1 MEKIVK
7 TGRTAVFTLDGTECR
22 LTFAQKYRGFDIEN
36 RSDGDILVSF
46 RSGSVEGDD
55 GTMTIPAGRSFNF
68 MQMYETDT
76 IYLTGT
82 GKVAIAAK
90 NDSNPN
96 FKAAQGGGEKSK
108 ITPEK
113 LGYVSGAQ
121 YFFDGI
127 YNFPNKHADIALA
140 WIDIANDNV
149 MTRTAGN
156 VYDDHYD
163 KLSGSSSIF
172 TVPAITYDNFTV
184 EVVCTINSV
193 STSECDIASNFD
205 HSGFGIYTQNGLLY
219 AEIHDSSSYVS
230 AELSSFSTGVKYVI
244 QIVYDGSTFTAYI
257 NGAVIGTYDVSLGNY
272 RKSSKAFALGGSVSG
287 SFSDGAYNFYR
298 FAVYDKALTAAE
310 IAQNYNAD
318 TARFDI

>member
-1 MEKIVK
+1 MA
-7 TGRTAVFTLDGTECR
+7 TTAEYLNKLIEQKNTLADNLVAKGVSATHDET
-22 LTFAQKYRGFDIEN
+22 LETLVPKVLDI
-36 RSDGDILVSF
+36 SS
-46 RSGSVEGDD
+46 SGQ
-55 GTMTIPAGRSFNF
+55 A
-68 MQMYETDT
+68 
-76 IYLTGT
+76 
-82 GKVAIAAK
+82 
-90 NDSNPN
+90 
-96 FKAAQGGGEKSK
+96 

-127 YNFPNKHADIALA
+127 YNFPNKHADTALA

-163 KLSGSSSIF
+163 KLSGTGSIF
-172 TVPAITYDNFTV
+172 TIPAIAYDNFTV

-205 HSGFGIYTQNGLLY
+205 SSGFGIYTENGILY
-219 AEIHDSSSYVS
+219 AVIRNNSNYVG
-230 AELSSFSTGVKYVI
+230 AELSSFSTGIKYAM
-244 QIVYDGSTFTAYI
+244 QLVYDGSTFTVYI
-257 NGAVIGTYDVSLGNY
+257 NGSVIGTYDVNGY
-272 RKSSKAFALGGSVSG
+272 IKSSKAFSLGGMVNG
-287 SFSDGAYNFYR
+287 SFSGGAYNFYR

-310 IAQNYNAD
+310 IAQNYNID

>member
-1 MEKIVK
+1 MPLTEKE
-7 TGRTAVFTLDGTECR
+7 TTAVLKGVIAIEFDRYYPYFAVRNDSSGIIYVSTTKADCKNDTDGV
-22 LTFAQKYRGFDIEN
+22 I
-36 RSDGDILVSF
+36 SVP
-46 RSGSVEGDD
+46 SGSSYVASNGNMDN
-55 GTMTIPAGRSFNF
+55 RFL
-68 MQMYETDT
+68 
-76 IYLTGT
+76 YLNGT
-82 GKVAIAAK
+82 GKAAVVAQYDKI
-90 NDSNPN
+90 NP
-96 FKAAQGGGEKSK
+96 FKVAQGGGEDSE

-113 LGYVSGAQ
+113 LGYASSAQ

-172 TVPAITYDNFTV
+172 SVPAITYDNFTV

-205 HSGFGIYTQNGLLY
+205 SSGFGIYTENGILY
-219 AEIHDSSSYVS
+219 AVIRNNSDYVG
-230 AELSSFSTGVKYVI
+230 AELSSFSTGIKYAM
-244 QIVYDGSTFTAYI
+244 QLVYDGITFTAYI
-257 NGAVIGTYDVSLGNY
+257 NGSVIGSYDVSLDSY
-272 RKSSKAFALGGSVSG
+272 RKSSKAFSLGGLVNG
-287 SFSDGAYNFYR
+287 FYTGGAYDFYR

>member
-1 MEKIVK
+1 MA
-7 TGRTAVFTLDGTECR
+7 TTAEYLNKLIEQKNTLADNLVAKGVSATHDET
-22 LTFAQKYRGFDIEN
+22 LETLVPKVLDI
-36 RSDGDILVSF
+36 SS
-46 RSGSVEGDD
+46 SGQ
-55 GTMTIPAGRSFNF
+55 A
-68 MQMYETDT
+68 
-76 IYLTGT
+76 
-82 GKVAIAAK
+82 
-90 NDSNPN
+90 
-96 FKAAQGGGEKSK
+96 

-127 YNFPNKHADIALA
+127 YNFPNKHANTALA

-163 KLSGSSSIF
+163 KLSGSRSIF
-172 TVPAITYDNFTV
+172 SIPAITYDNFTV

-193 STSECDIASNFD
+193 STNECDIVGNFD
-205 HSGFGIYTQNGLLY
+205 YSGFGIYTKNGLLY

-230 AELSSFSTGVKYVI
+230 AELSSFSTGVKYVM
-244 QIVYDGSTFTAYI
+244 QLVYDGSTFTVYI
-257 NGAVIGTYDVSLGNY
+257 NGSVAGSCDVDSYL
-272 RKSSKAFALGGSVSG
+272 KSSRALALGGSVSG

-298 FAVYDKALTAAE
+298 FAVYDKALTEAE

-318 TARFDI
+318 ITRFI

>member
-1 MEKIVK
+1 MA
-7 TGRTAVFTLDGTECR
+7 TTAEYLNKLIEQKNTLADNLVAKGVSATHDET
-22 LTFAQKYRGFDIEN
+22 LETLVPKVLDI
-36 RSDGDILVSF
+36 SS
-46 RSGSVEGDD
+46 SGQV
-55 GTMTIPAGRSFNF
+55 
-68 MQMYETDT
+68 
-76 IYLTGT
+76 
-82 GKVAIAAK
+82 
-90 NDSNPN
+90 
-96 FKAAQGGGEKSK
+96 

-127 YNFPNKHADIALA
+127 YNFPNKHADNALA

-163 KLSGSSSIF
+163 KLSGTGSIF
-172 TVPAITYDNFTV
+172 AIPAITYDNFTV

-193 STSECDIASNFD
+193 STSECDIAANFD
-205 HSGFGIYTQNGLLY
+205 SSGFGIYTENGILY
-219 AEIHDSSSYVS
+219 AVIRNNSNYVG
-230 AELSSFSTGVKYVI
+230 AELSSFSTGVKYVM
-244 QIVYDGSTFTAYI
+244 QIVYDGSTFTVYI
-257 NGAVIGTYDVSLGNY
+257 NGSVAGSCDVDSYL
-272 RKSSKAFALGGSVSG
+272 KSSRAFAIGGSVSG
-287 SFSDGAYNFYR
+287 SFSDGAYDFYR

>member
-1 MEKIVK
+1 MA
-7 TGRTAVFTLDGTECR
+7 TTAEYLNKLIEQKNTLADNLVAKGVSATHDET
-22 LTFAQKYRGFDIEN
+22 LETLVPKVLDI
-36 RSDGDILVSF
+36 SS
-46 RSGSVEGDD
+46 SGQ
-55 GTMTIPAGRSFNF
+55 A
-68 MQMYETDT
+68 
-76 IYLTGT
+76 
-82 GKVAIAAK
+82 
-90 NDSNPN
+90 
-96 FKAAQGGGEKSK
+96 

-127 YNFPNKHADIALA
+127 YNFSNKHADIALA

-172 TVPAITYDNFTV
+172 SVPAITYDNFTV
-184 EVVCTINSV
+184 EVVCTINSI

-205 HSGFGIYTQNGLLY
+205 SSGFGIYTENGILH
-219 AEIHDSSSYVS
+219 AVIRNNSDYVG
-230 AELSSFSTGVKYVI
+230 AELSSFSTGIKYAM
-244 QIVYDGSTFTAYI
+244 QLVYDGITFTVYI
-257 NGAVIGTYDVSLGNY
+257 NGSVIGSYDVSLDSY
-272 RKSSKAFALGGSVSG
+272 RKSSRAFSLGGLVNG
-287 SFSDGAYNFYR
+287 YYTGGAYNFYR

-318 TARFDI
+318 IVRFI